1 MLKIMGMVMCGLL
14 LAGPVTAAAKVEEE
28 DPALP
33 RPLKGQSA
41 EYYSALA
48 NVHVAFNKFKHAET
62 LQLKAIET
70 ETDRARKERLSF
82 ELYERIYVRAGWWD
96 KAANEILRTIK
107 LADPRNV
114 SQVRRYHID
123 RARVL
128 QEAGRADERI
138 DELAVV
144 AQLAASDLARE
155 RSLKNLHAALKKH
168 KKLDAKIA
176 EYEAAVKKNPQDE
189 VTLLILAHIYHGS
202 GLKNMPGK
210 AIEIYKQIRAFKPDN
225 VKACEQLARLYADSG
240 QRDEALAI
248 YEHLL
253 KVNRKRGQG
262 YLYSGVSVW
271 LGKRDAKG
279 AIAWCEKLAKAYPRE
294 AMFPI
299 QIGNLHGNLG
309 QHGDAAAAYK
319 RAIPLLDRDVEKLSY
334 YRRLID
340 SQVAAKQYAAAEK
353 SCREALRLNIHSATL
368 RKALKDALNRALELQ
383 GKQKEG

>member
-1 MLKIMGMVMCGLL
+1 MLKIAGMVVFGLL
-14 LAGPVTAAAKVEEE
+14 LAGPVTAAGKVEEE

-48 NVHVAFNKFKHAET
+48 NVHVAFNKFEHAEV

-70 ETDRARKERLSF
+70 EKDRARKERLSF
-82 ELYERIYVRAGWWD
+82 ELYERIYVRAGWWG
-96 KAANEILRTIK
+96 KAAKEILRTIE

-123 RARVL
+123 RARAL

-138 DELAVV
+138 DELAIVV
-144 AQLAASDLARE
+144 RLAASGTERE
-155 RSLKNLHAALKKH
+155 RSLKNLHAALKRH

-176 EYEAAVKKNPQDE
+176 EYEATVKKDPKDE
-189 VTLLILAHIYHGS
+189 VTLLILARIYHGS

-210 AIEIYKQIRAFKPDN
+210 AIDIYKQIRTFRPDS
-225 VKACEQLARLYADSG
+225 VKACEQLARLYADTN
-240 QRDEALAI
+240 QRDDALAI

-253 KVNRKRGQG
+253 KVNQKRGKG

-271 LGKRDAKG
+271 LGEPDAAG
-279 AIAWCEKLAKAYPRE
+279 AIVWCEKLAKQYPRA

-299 QIGNLHGNLG
+299 QIGNLYGNLG
-309 QHGDAAAAYK
+309 KHSDAAAAYK
-319 RAIPLLDRDVEKLSY
+319 RAIPLLARDVEKLSY

-340 SQVAAKQYAAAEK
+340 AQVAAKQYAEAEG
-353 SCREALRLNIHSATL
+353 SCREALRLNIHSPTL
-368 RKALKDALNRALELQ
+368 RRALKDALNRALELQ
-383 GKQKEG
+383 GKQKES